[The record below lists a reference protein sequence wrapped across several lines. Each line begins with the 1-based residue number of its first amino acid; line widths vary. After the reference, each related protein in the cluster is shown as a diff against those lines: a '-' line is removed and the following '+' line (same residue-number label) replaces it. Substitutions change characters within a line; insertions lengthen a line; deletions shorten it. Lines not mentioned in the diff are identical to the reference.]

1 MSHIFSHV
9 VSLQAQFLRRLST
22 FALFNLNNNISL
34 RSPFFWLGCLYMS
47 PFVFRKLLRVGKS
60 SMSLFFHKFLFN
72 KDHTGGSLLSPSVTN
87 TQSMSRTG
95 LFDFSTRTPNRYWW
109 FQQPS
114 NLYLPLIFSHL
125 TSQEL
130 LLMRQWYDDTDRI
143 PLHGEMNVPAMSII
157 YGLIS
162 GSSIN
167 SIVQLGHYSGWSTLL
182 LGFLLRSMGK
192 SKSFVSFD
200 IDDKMTIYTKT
211 WISRAGLTDYAE
223 ALTYDSSSANAV
235 NAADQF
241 LGTRPK
247 LLIIDSSHTYEHTI
261 KELDLWWP
269 QIQPGGASS
278 PTRCKH
284 VRSRV

>member
-1 MSHIFSHV
+1 
-9 VSLQAQFLRRLST
+9 
-22 FALFNLNNNISL
+22 
-34 RSPFFWLGCLYMS
+34 
-47 PFVFRKLLRVGKS
+47 
-60 SMSLFFHKFLFN
+60 
-72 KDHTGGSLLSPSVTN
+72 
-87 TQSMSRTG
+87 
-95 LFDFSTRTPNRYWW
+95 
-109 FQQPS
+109 
-114 NLYLPLIFSHL
+114 
-125 TSQEL
+125 
-130 LLMRQWYDDTDRI
+130 
-143 PLHGEMNVPAMSII
+143 MNVPAMSII

-200 IDDKMTIYTKT
+200 IDDKMTIYTKK

-269 QIQPGGASS
+269 QIQPGGLVLLHDVSMFAAEFDPALKGGCLRALEEWASAHGQ
-278 PTRCKH
+278 PYFALNRTVVQNQPIPQLTYMDGCGLGILQKGFD
-284 VRSRV
+284 